1 MKSLVIYVQI
11 FISILLIVSILLQ
24 SKGTGLGG
32 AWGGSNEMF
41 TSRRGAD
48 KLLFNITIGLAALF
62 LLISIANLLI
72 N

>member
-1 MKSLVIYVQI
+1 MKDLIIYFQI
-11 FISILLIVSILLQ
+11 FISILLIASILLQ

-48 KLLFNITIGLAALF
+48 KLLFNITIGLAACF
-62 LLISIANLLI
+62 LLVSIASLLV